1 MAKSTIGFSV
11 YLDGKL
17 INEVTFDRPI
27 INVGKLS
34 TSTLRIDDV
43 NVSRKHAVIEQR
55 EDGKWR
61 ITDLG
66 STNGTV
72 LRGERVV
79 QSELKDGD
87 RLVLGTTTLVVHIHE
102 GLVARAPEASP
113 IVSGTAGTPVES
125 VDGESP
131 ALPVAASGDGGPTA
145 GRRTDGKVDGKVEH
159 KPEEI
164 RGLGADSFYKKK
176 AATEG
181 NRWSLDVAVLWDET
195 VLSSKS
201 FEPGQSATFG
211 DGPLVDFPMPPEVLG
226 GREFKLV
233 EGTPNGFA
241 LVVSNPNVTG
251 DVLIGDQVKTVAEL
265 AAEGRTLPVQGA
277 LKARLKVG
285 DFTILV
291 SHAPTVAVAV
301 VKRSFEKEPLLYLL
315 ASAIVQIVLLIA
327 ARGQPDELLMMTRD
341 PRAEREKVLQA
352 LKVTPEELE
361 QKKKAEEKKEEE
373 IAKKRADLVADDLV
387 MEPSEVTPIAEL
399 AQPQERRNP
408 LVDKMA
414 RKPREDVARLS
425 PTERQA
431 RAKEMAQSTAL
442 NQALRENPMLADL
455 LQTNPDL
462 DARPTN
468 FKALGATDPN
478 APGSFTDGGS
488 LDPFG
493 GTFAGGPSGFSPDGG
508 GIPTGGPDGGPL
520 VAEIGKQTGRDLND
534 LRFNDKPL
542 EPRVMELPPRLSG
555 ELDEKTVQ
563 QYIRRFLSGIKWCYQ
578 DRLQSNR
585 KLGGKVTLAFT
596 ILPNGGVLDP
606 RTVNSSLDDSA
617 LEECIRNKMARWK
630 FPSPKDGG
638 VVEVAYPLILKTQ

>member
-1 MAKSTIGFSV
+1 MAKSSIGISV

-17 INEVTFDRPI
+17 INEVNFDRPI

-79 QSELKDGD
+79 QAELKDGD
-87 RLVLGTTTLVVHIHE
+87 RLVLGTTTLLVHITE
-102 GLVARAPEASP
+102 GLIARVAEPAA
-113 IVSGTAGTPVES
+113 IVSGTAGTPVPA
-125 VDGESP
+125 GETHED
-131 ALPVAASGDGGPTA
+131 APVAIAAGAAPAAIGG
-145 GRRTDGKVDGKVEH
+145 H

-164 RGLGADSFYKKK
+164 RGLGSESFYKKK
-176 AATEG
+176 GASEG
-181 NRWSLDVAVLWDET
+181 SEWALDVAILWDET

-201 FEPGQSATFG
+201 YKAGATVTLG
-211 DGPLVDFPMPPEVLG
+211 EGAHVDFEVPPEVLG

-233 EGTPNGFA
+233 EGTPQGFA

-251 DVLIGDQVKTVAEL
+251 DVLIGDQVKSVGEL
-265 AAEGRTLPVQGA
+265 ADEGRTLKISGP

-285 DFTILV
+285 EFTILV
-291 SHAPTVAVAV
+291 SHAPVVVAVAH
-301 VKRSFEKEPLLYLL
+301 KHTFEKEPWLFVL
-315 ASAIVQIVLLIA
+315 ASAIIQIALLIA
-327 ARGQPDELLMMTRD
+327 ARGAPDELLMTTRD

-361 QKKKAEEKKEEE
+361 IQKKKEEAKEEE
-373 IAKKRADLVADDLV
+373 LAKKRPDLVADDLLID
-387 MEPSEVTPIAEL
+387 PAEVTPVADVAE
-399 AQPQERRNP
+399 PQERRNP

-414 RKPREDVARLS
+414 RKPREDVAKLS
-425 PTERQA
+425 PDDRKA

-442 NQALRENPMLADL
+442 NQALRDNPQLADL

-468 FKALGATDPN
+468 FKAQGTNDPN
-478 APGSFTDGGS
+478 APGNFADGGN

-520 VAEIGKQTGRDLND
+520 VADIGKQNDRGLDDLK
-534 LRFNDKPL
+534 FTDKPL

-596 ILPNGGVLDP
+596 ILPNGSVLDP
-606 RTVNSSLDDSA
+606 RTVNSSLGDAS
-617 LEECIRNKMARWK
+617 LEQCITNKMARWR

>member
-79 QSELKDGD
+79 QAELKDGD
-87 RLVLGTTTLVVHIHE
+87 RLVLGTTTLVVKIAE
-102 GLVARAPEASP
+102 GVLARVPEPAA
-113 IVSGTAGTPVES
+113 IVSGTSETPAMDSEVAAMAAGAS
-125 VDGESP
+125 VD
-131 ALPVAASGDGGPTA
+131 APVTQV
-145 GRRTDGKVDGKVEH
+145 R
-159 KPEEI
+159 PEEI
-164 RGLGADSFYKKK
+164 RGLGSESFYKKK
-176 AATEG
+176 ASGEG
-181 NRWSLDVAVLWDET
+181 SKWALDVSLLWEET
-195 VLSSKS
+195 VLSSK
-201 FEPGQSATFG
+201 TFRTG
-211 DGPLVDFPMPPEVLG
+211 TEVTLGEGPHVDFPLPPELIG
-226 GREFKLV
+226 GREFKLIEV
-233 EGTPNGFA
+233 TPRGFA

-251 DVLIGDQVKTVAEL
+251 DVLLGDTVKSVAEL
-265 AAEGRTLPVQGA
+265 AEEGRVVAIEGVF
-277 LKARLKVG
+277 KARLKVG
-285 DFTILV
+285 DYTVLV
-291 SHAPTVAVAV
+291 SHAPVTVATAH
-301 VKRSFEKEPLLYLL
+301 RTSFEKEPWLYVL
-315 ASAIVQIVLLIA
+315 ASAIVQIALLIA
-327 ARGQPDELLMMTRD
+327 ARGAPDELLMTTRD

-361 QKKKAEEKKEEE
+361 QIKKQEEKKEAEVN
-373 IAKKRADLVADDLV
+373 KKSDVVAEDLKID
-387 MEPSEVTPIAEL
+387 PSEVTPVAEL
-399 AQPQERRNP
+399 EQPQERRNP

-414 RKPREDVARLS
+414 RKPREDVAKLS
-425 PTERQA
+425 PDQRQQ
-431 RAKEMAQSTAL
+431 RAKELAQSTAL
-442 NQALRENPMLADL
+442 NQALRDNPMLTEL

-462 DARPTN
+462 DAKPTN
-468 FKALGATDPN
+468 FKALGNSDPN
-478 APGSFTDGGS
+478 APGGFADSGN

-493 GTFAGGPSGFSPDGG
+493 GTFAGGPGGFAPNDG

-520 VAEIGKQTGRDLND
+520 VADIGKQRDRNLND
-534 LRFNDKPL
+534 LNFTDKPV
-542 EPRVMELPPRLSG
+542 EPKVMELPPRLSG

-596 ILPNGGVLDP
+596 ILPNGSVLDP
-606 RTVNSSLDDSA
+606 RTVNSSLDDA
-617 LEECIRNKMARWK
+617 TLEQCIVNKMSRWK

>member
-87 RLVLGTTTLVVHIHE
+87 RLVLGTTTLVVHIAE
-102 GLVARAPEASP
+102 GFVARAAEPAP
-113 IVSGTAGTPVES
+113 IVSGTAGTPV
-125 VDGESP
+125 P
-131 ALPVAASGDGGPTA
+131 AETA
-145 GRRTDGKVDGKVEH
+145 GEVSQSPDLPAAQTVAPQR
-159 KPEEI
+159 PEEI

-176 AATEG
+176 SAAEG
-181 NRWSLDVAVLWDET
+181 SRWALDVALLWDET
-195 VLSSKS
+195 VLTSKS
-201 FEPGQSATFG
+201 YSAGQSVTLG
-211 DGPLVDFPMPPEVLG
+211 DGPGVDFAVPPDVVG

-233 EGTPNGFA
+233 EGTPNGFN
-241 LVVSNPNVTG
+241 LVVSNPCVTG
-251 DVLIGDQVKTVAEL
+251 DVLVGEQVRSVAEL
-265 AAEGRTLPVQGA
+265 AEQGRTLAISGPM
-277 LKARLKVG
+277 KARLKVG

-291 SHAPTVAVAV
+291 SHTPVQVAAA
-301 VKRSFEKEPLLYLL
+301 VKRTFEREPLLFIL
-315 ASAIVQIVLLIA
+315 ASAVVQIALLIA
-327 ARGQPDELLMMTRD
+327 ARGAPDELLMTTRD

-373 IAKKRADLVADDLV
+373 IAKKRADLVADDLIIEPTEV
-387 MEPSEVTPIAEL
+387 MPIADTTE
-399 AQPQERRNP
+399 PQERRNP

-442 NQALRENPMLADL
+442 NQALRDNPMLADL

-468 FKALGATDPN
+468 FKALGAADPN

-596 ILPNGGVLDP
+596 ILPNGSVLDP
-606 RTVNSSLDDSA
+606 RTVNSSLDDSS

>member
-87 RLVLGTTTLVVHIHE
+87 RLVLGTTTLVVHIAE
-102 GLVARAPEASP
+102 GLVARAPEPSP
-113 IVSGTAGTPVES
+113 IVSGTAGTPAPTEA
-125 VDGESP
+125 DGESQVVQSP
-131 ALPVAASGDGGPTA
+131 ALPVGKAAAATPQ
-145 GRRTDGKVDGKVEH
+145 R
-159 KPEEI
+159 PEEI
-164 RGLGADSFYKKK
+164 RGLGAESFYKKK
-176 AATEG
+176 TATEG
-181 NRWSLDVAVLWDET
+181 SRWALDVALLWDET

-201 FEPGQSATFG
+201 FSAGQSVTLG
-211 DGPLVDFPMPPEVLG
+211 DSAHVDFAVPPDVVG

-233 EGTPNGFA
+233 EGTPNGFN
-241 LVVSNPNVTG
+241 LVVSNPCVTG
-251 DVLIGDQVKTVAEL
+251 DVLIGDQVRSVAEL
-265 AAEGRTLPVQGA
+265 AEEGRTLAISGPVR
-277 LKARLKVG
+277 ARLKVG

-291 SHAPTVAVAV
+291 SHTPVVAATV
-301 VKRSFEKEPLLYLL
+301 VKSSFDREPLLYIL
-315 ASAIVQIVLLIA
+315 ASAIVQIALLIA
-327 ARGQPDELLMMTRD
+327 ARGAPDELLMTTRD

-373 IAKKRADLVADDLV
+373 ELAKKKSDIVADDLV
-387 MEPSEVTPIAEL
+387 MEPAEVMPIADTT
-399 AQPQERRNP
+399 APVERRNP

-414 RKPREDVARLS
+414 RKPREDVAKLS
-425 PTERQA
+425 PNERQA
-431 RAKEMAQSTAL
+431 RAKELAQSTAL

-596 ILPNGGVLDP
+596 ILPNGSVLDP
-606 RTVNSSLDDSA
+606 RTVNSSLDDSS

>member
-87 RLVLGTTTLVVHIHE
+87 RLVLGTTTLVVHISE

-113 IVSGTAGTPVES
+113 IVSGTAGTPADSQEP
-125 VDGESP
+125 EAP
-131 ALPVAASGDGGPTA
+131 AGVVAARAEVSGPAPTT
-145 GRRTDGKVDGKVEH
+145 GH
-159 KPEEI
+159 KPDEI
-164 RGLGADSFYKKK
+164 RGLGAESFYKKK
-176 AATEG
+176 TATEG
-181 NRWSLDVAVLWDET
+181 NRWALDVAVLWDET
-195 VLSSKS
+195 VLASKS
-201 FEPGQSATFG
+201 FEPGQSVVFG
-211 DGPLVDFPMPPEVLG
+211 EGQHVDFAMPPEVLG

-251 DVLIGDQVKTVAEL
+251 DVLMGEQVRTTADL
-265 AAEGRTLPVQGA
+265 AAEGRTIPVQGA
-277 LKARLKVG
+277 LKARLKIG
-285 DFTILV
+285 DFTVLL
-291 SHAPTVAVAV
+291 SHAPAVAV
-301 VKRSFEKEPLLYLL
+301 VAAKRTFEKEPLLFIL
-315 ASAIVQIVLLIA
+315 ASAIVQIVFLIA
-327 ARGQPDELLMMTRD
+327 ARGQPDELLMTTRD

-361 QKKKAEEKKEEE
+361 QKKKEEEKKEEE
-373 IAKKRADLVADDLV
+373 VAKKRADLVAEDLI
-387 MEPSEVTPIAEL
+387 MAPTEVTPVAEL

-442 NQALRENPMLADL
+442 NQALRDNPMLADL

-468 FKALGATDPN
+468 FKALGANDPN
-478 APGSFTDGGS
+478 APGSFTDGGN

-520 VAEIGKQTGRDLND
+520 VADIGKQTGRDLND
-534 LRFNDKPL
+534 LRFTDKPV

-596 ILPNGGVLDP
+596 ILPNGTVLDP
-606 RTVNSSLDDSA
+606 RTVNSSLDDAS

>member
-87 RLVLGTTTLVVHIHE
+87 RLVLGTTTLVVHISE

-113 IVSGTAGTPVES
+113 IVSGTAGTPVEP
-125 VDGESP
+125 VDGEAP
-131 ALPVAASGDGGPTA
+131 AIPVAARSEDA
-145 GRRTDGKVDGKVEH
+145 RASAAKADH

-176 AATEG
+176 GSTEG
-181 NRWSLDVAVLWDET
+181 SRWSLDVAVLWDET

-201 FEPGQSATFG
+201 FDAGQSVTFG
-211 DGPLVDFPMPPEVLG
+211 DGQLVDFAMPPEVLG

-251 DVLIGDQVKTVAEL
+251 DVLLGDQVRTVAEL
-265 AAEGRTLPVQGA
+265 AAEGRTIPVQGA
-277 LKARLKVG
+277 LKARLKIG

-291 SHAPTVAVAV
+291 SHAPAVTVVAA
-301 VKRSFEKEPLLYLL
+301 KRAFEKEPLLYIL
-315 ASAIVQIVLLIA
+315 ASAIVQIVFLIA
-327 ARGQPDELLMMTRD
+327 AQGQPDELLMTTRD

-361 QKKKAEEKKEEE
+361 LKKKQEEKKEEE
-373 IAKKRADLVADDLV
+373 VAKKRNDLVADELV
-387 MEPSEVTPIAEL
+387 MEPSDVSPIAEL

-414 RKPREDVARLS
+414 RKPREDVAKLS

-442 NQALRENPMLADL
+442 NQALRENPMLTDL

-468 FKALGATDPN
+468 FKALGASDPN
-478 APGSFTDGGS
+478 APGSFADSGS

-493 GTFAGGPSGFSPDGG
+493 GTFAGGPGGFSPDGG

-534 LRFNDKPL
+534 LRFTDKPL

-596 ILPNGGVLDP
+596 ILPNGSVLDP
-606 RTVNSSLDDSA
+606 RTVNSSLDDSN